1 MLVSSLKITIYQRFS
16 PSLLLQNLGEI
27 YGHVRKLN
35 TRNNHEG
42 YWLIG
47 DFILQRIERSKSNL
61 ASQFTDVQLD
71 NLLRTLHSSVA
82 PDHDYIC
89 DQV

>member
-1 MLVSSLKITIYQRFS
+1 MFERSDPKIGRFDHEKPSKRNPLFLTEHSVNHSTAMLVSSLKITIYQRFS

-42 YWLIG
+42 
-47 DFILQRIERSKSNL
+47 
-61 ASQFTDVQLD
+61 
-71 NLLRTLHSSVA
+71 H
-82 PDHDYIC
+82 
-89 DQV
+89 